1 MESSLSSITVKPIK
15 KINITKIVIQQTIY
29 VEITDVI
36 TFYVMP
42 AVEVSKYL
50 LYNDELSQ
58 S

>member
-15 KINITKIVIQQTIY
+15 KIITKFVIQQTIY
-29 VEITDVI
+29 AEITDVV

-42 AVEVSKYL
+42 AIEVYKYL
-50 LYNDELSQ
+50 SYNDELSQ